1 MTDHSKA
8 GQVCDLPAVSPSES
22 ETGKIPA
29 LLCVVMPCFNEA
41 RTVHEISLLPTG

>member
-1 MTDHSKA
+1 MKDHSIA
-8 GQVCDLPAVSPSES
+8 GQVGHLPSFLPGGS
-22 ETGKIPA
+22 ETGKTAA